1 MVEQN
6 AAHLASRRGPLEIPV
21 ISGRS
26 RPVWAL
32 ETSLCPNVRFQ
43 RMHDRRVENL
53 LPAHRTCN
61 GKRGNSTK
69 ADLWQQRR

>member
-1 MVEQN
+1 
-6 AAHLASRRGPLEIPV
+6 
-21 ISGRS
+21 
-26 RPVWAL
+26 
-32 ETSLCPNVRFQ
+32 
-43 RMHDRRVENL
+43 MHDRRVENL